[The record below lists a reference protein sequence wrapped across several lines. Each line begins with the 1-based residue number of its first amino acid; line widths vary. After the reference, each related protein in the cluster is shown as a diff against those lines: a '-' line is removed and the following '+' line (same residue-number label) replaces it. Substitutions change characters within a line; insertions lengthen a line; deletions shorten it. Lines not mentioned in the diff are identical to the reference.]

1 MSNPNK
7 DVIDVLN
14 DLIEY
19 SKDGE
24 KGFKA
29 SAEDVKNPE
38 LKAFFVKRAEGCVT
52 SATELQSEVRRLGG
66 DPETSTS
73 ISGDLHRGWLNLKSL
88 VTGKDDEA
96 VLNEVE
102 RGEDHALKAYKEA
115 REKLVKLGRTATDTT
130 YNLVETQL
138 QGVQRN
144 HDEVKALRDAARA
157 RS

>member
-38 LKAFFVKRAEGCVT
+38 LKAFFVKRAAGCAT
-52 SATELQSEVRRLGG
+52 SAAELQSEVRRLGG

-73 ISGDLHRGWLNLKSL
+73 VSGDLHRGWVNLKSL
-88 VTGKDDEA
+88 LTGKDDEA
-96 VLNEVE
+96 ILNEVE

-115 REKLVKLGRTATDTT
+115 REKLVKLGRTATDSS

-144 HDEVKALRDAARA
+144 HDEVKVLRDAARA